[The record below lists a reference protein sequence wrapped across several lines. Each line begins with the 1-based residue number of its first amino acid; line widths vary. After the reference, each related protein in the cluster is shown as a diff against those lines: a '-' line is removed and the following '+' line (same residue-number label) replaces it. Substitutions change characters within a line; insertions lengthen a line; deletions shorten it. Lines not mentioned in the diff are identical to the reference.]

1 MTLHTRLCDLLEI
14 EHPILNAP
22 MGGGDAPAELAAA
35 VSEAG
40 GLGLIGGTTVGGVP
54 WLVEQIR
61 RAREL
66 TDRPFGVGLISHFPG
81 AAELMAAALDEGV
94 RIISHSFADPTPF
107 MGAARDAGAIV
118 LCQVRTVDGARLAAA
133 AGVDVVTAQGT
144 EAGGH
149 TGRVSTLPLVP
160 AVVDAVAPRPVVA
173 AGGIADGRGVAAA
186 LLLGADGVW
195 LGTRFI
201 ATSESGVS
209 DAYRDRVVAS
219 SADDTVLTD
228 VFDLAAGRPWPEGV
242 SGRAIANRFS
252 AEWHGRESELAAWA
266 DEHRGEY
273 RALGPETD
281 VDLQAVWAG
290 EAVSLVTRV
299 ESAAAVVAE
308 LVREATE
315 VLSTRPRALLTRPAG
330 LIPPLACLCT
340 PGRRGGSRH
349 LLVGYTGTPS
359 DEEEMTCRTGPS
371 RSLRS
376 PPRSVRLDS

>member
-1 MTLHTRLCDLLEI
+1 MSNLLPPRGPSGEDAPMTLHTRLCDLLEI

-40 GLGLIGGTTVGGVP
+40 GLGLIGGTTAGGAP
-54 WLVEQIR
+54 WLVGQIR

-66 TDRPFGVGLISHFPG
+66 TDRPFGVGVISHFPG
-81 AAELMAAALDEGV
+81 AAELMTAALDEGV
-94 RIISHSFADPTPF
+94 RIISHSFADPAPF
-107 MGAARDAGAIV
+107 MGAARAAGAIV
-118 LCQVRTVDGARLAAA
+118 LCQVRTVEGARLAAA

-173 AGGIADGRGVAAA
+173 AGGIGDGRGVAAA

-219 SADDTVLTD
+219 NADDTVLTD
-228 VFDLAAGRPWPEGV
+228 VFDLAAGRPWPDGV

-252 AEWHGRESELAAWA
+252 AEWHGREAELAAWA
-266 DEHRGEY
+266 DEHRDEY
-273 RALGPETD
+273 QALGPDTE

-299 ESAAAVVAE
+299 ESAADVVVR
-308 LVREATE
+308 LVREASE
-315 VLSTRPRALLTRPAG
+315 VLSTRPDALLRDAPA
-330 LIPPLACLCT
+330 
-340 PGRRGGSRH
+340 
-349 LLVGYTGTPS
+349 
-359 DEEEMTCRTGPS
+359 
-371 RSLRS
+371 
-376 PPRSVRLDS
+376 